1 MQISLTAEQREWL
14 EAKVAA
20 GQFDSIEEAAA
31 AAIADSMAG
40 EIDDMAWAK
49 PYVDEARDA
58 VARGDVLT
66 IEEHRARIARHL
78 SKT

>member
-1 MQISLTAEQREWL
+1 MQISLTPEQREWL

-20 GQFDSIEEAAA
+20 GQFGSIEEAAA

-66 IEEHRARIARHL
+66 IEEHRARIAHRL

>member
-1 MQISLTAEQREWL
+1 MQISLTREQQEWL

-20 GQFDSIEEAAA
+20 GLFGSVEEAAA

-49 PYVDEARDA
+49 PYVDEARAA
-58 VARGDVLT
+58 VTRGDVLT
-66 IEEHRARIARHL
+66 IEEHRSRMARRL
-78 SKT
+78 NKP